1 MGRIL
6 APYGVRGWVK
16 VQPQTEKADGLL
28 AYRTWWL
35 SADGSWKS
43 YRLIEGKVHGGGLIA
58 RLEGVD
64 DRDRAAELRSMRIAV
79 PRSELPPAPEG
90 EYYWQDLIGLRV
102 VNCEGVELGEVAEIF
117 ATGAN
122 DVLVVRGERE
132 RLIPFIEPVVVKVDI
147 EASRLTLDWGA
158 DY

>member
-1 MGRIL
+1 
-6 APYGVRGWVK
+6 
-16 VQPQTEKADGLL
+16 
-28 AYRTWWL
+28 
-35 SADGSWKS
+35 
-43 YRLIEGKVHGGGLIA
+43 
-58 RLEGVD
+58 
-64 DRDRAAELRSMRIAV
+64 MRIAV
-79 PRSELPPAPEG
+79 PRSELPPLPEG
-90 EYYWQDLIGLRV
+90 EYYWQDLLGLRV

-132 RLIPFIEPVVVKVDI
+132 RLIPFVEPVVVKVDI